1 MTKPTTVL
9 ILEDEPFIMLDLEMA
24 AEERGCNP
32 LTVTTCKQAF
42 EHLETGA
49 RPDVAVLDVSLDKG
63 ETCLP
68 IARELEKHGVPFVL
82 HTGDLVG
89 DDGKVRGID
98 APVLTKPASAHDVV
112 SAALALIESGSHAD
126 RRYAAE

>member
-1 MTKPTTVL
+1 MTKSATVL

-24 AEERGCNP
+24 AEERGCQP
-32 LTVTTCKQAF
+32 LTATTCKGAF
-42 EHLETGA
+42 ERIDDARHL
-49 RPDVAVLDVSLDKG
+49 DVAVLDVSLDKG

-68 IARELEKHGVPFVL
+68 IARELKRRGVPFLL

-89 DDGKVRGID
+89 GDGKVRGID
-98 APVLTKPASAHDVV
+98 APVIVKPASAHDVI
-112 SAALALIESGSHAD
+112 SAALSMIDGGSSAD